1 MNLNDYQKLAARTI
15 PVDKDKNLRIAE
27 FTLALCEE
35 AGESAGVLKKV
46 IFHHHPFDVDKAR
59 KLIGELGDTLWHI
72 AALATE
78 FGITMDEI
86 AAFNLEKL
94 RQRYPNGYS
103 DINSLKRV
111 DVNE

>member
-27 FTLALCEE
+27 FTVALCEE
-35 AGESAGVLKKV
+35 AGESAGVIKKV
-46 IFHHHPFDVDKAR
+46 VFHHHPFDVDRAR

-86 AAFNLEKL
+86 ACFNLEKL
-94 RQRYPNGYS
+94 RKRYPLGFS
-103 DINSLKRV
+103 DERS
-111 DVNE
+111 VNRND